1 MDQLVLEHFFNKL
14 VKEFNNSYELSVKQI
29 YEFFPE
35 TNKKTI
41 ESQ

>member
-29 YEFFPE
+29 Y
-35 TNKKTI
+35 
-41 ESQ
+41 